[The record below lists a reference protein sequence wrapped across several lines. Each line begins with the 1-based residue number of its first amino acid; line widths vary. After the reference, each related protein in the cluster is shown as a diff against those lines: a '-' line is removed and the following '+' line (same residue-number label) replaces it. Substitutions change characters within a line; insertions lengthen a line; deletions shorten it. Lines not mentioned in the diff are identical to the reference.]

1 MSKTIALRASLPGI
15 PTVYHLWTAGD
26 PEQAAMRL
34 ADRGPSWALFPHQI
48 QLLDWL
54 RNTLPATCT
63 IRVIDEAHIFDRA
76 MRLIDDSG
84 TRPPLLINPRH
95 GLAWQSSI
103 HRFQSARNASPQK
116 PNWRLRPT
124 LQSSTRSGTAFM
136 DRSLPRSHAPL
147 SYLCSLVPLE
157 EKETPTPPAPLLVD
171 RPPPKKASAIQ
182 ATRSRASCLCTRA
195 R

>member
-1 MSKTIALRASLPGI
+1 MSKTIALRASLPGT

-26 PEQAAMRL
+26 LGQEAGRL
-34 ADRGPSWALFPHQI
+34 ADRGPRVVLFPYQV

-63 IRVIDEAHIFDRA
+63 IRVIDEAHIFDRV
-76 MRLIDDSG
+76 MRLTDDSG
-84 TRPPLLINPRH
+84 TRQPLLINPRH

-103 HRFQSARNASPQK
+103 HRFQSERSASLQK

-124 LQSSTRSGTAFM
+124 LQSSPRSGTAFM
-136 DRSLPRSHAPL
+136 DLSVPRSHAPL
-147 SYLCSLVPLE
+147 SYLCSLVHLE
-157 EKETPTPPAPLLVD
+157 EKEKPTHHSPLLVD

-182 ATRSRASCLCTRA
+182 ATRSRVWP
-195 R
+195 

>member
-1 MSKTIALRASLPGI
+1 MSKTLVLKAARPGI
-15 PTVYHLWTAGD
+15 PTVFHHWTTGD
-26 PEQAAMRL
+26 LGQAAGRL
-34 ADRGPSWALFPHQI
+34 ADRPPRRALFPYQV

-54 RNTLPATCT
+54 RNALPKTCT

-76 MRLIDDSG
+76 MRLTDDSG
-84 TRPPLLINPRH
+84 TRQPLLINPRH

-103 HRFQSARNASPQK
+103 HRFQSERNASPQK

-136 DRSLPRSHAPL
+136 DLSVPRSHAPL
-147 SYLCSLVPLE
+147 SYLCSLVHLE
-157 EKETPTPPAPLLVD
+157 EKEKPTPPSPLLVD

-182 ATRSRASCLCTRA
+182 ATRSRAWP
-195 R
+195 